1 MAKTLINLIDNES
14 LKLIAIVLSNIFT
27 LLPWVFILQNIRRE
41 PKHTYIQRLLFVN
54 LAFTFCVGILF
65 GILTGFVSFDSI
77 MENPNMPPDVLAYKL
92 SLPQPIGFLII
103 LAIAV
108 TKIYLMYAFLKAR
121 GWYKNHL
128 NKIIASVMA
137 LVFCL
142 SPDIIIGYLI
152 GDVIKDN
159 VEIRSTDSSF
169 IVIKRNFYLVVAI
182 NLIVA
187 VILGIIFGIT
197 STQSVFTIKHY
208 SLVKKN
214 PISNEVLLLIGIML
228 KLLSVYFM
236 YVILKARGWFTSNV
250 NRIFL
255 VIILISS
262 YIVPSIIFGY
272 FVGDIL
278 KEKLVNNKQ

>member
-1 MAKTLINLIDNES
+1 MAKTLINLISHES
-14 LKLIAIVLSNIFT
+14 LRFVAIVLSNIFT

-65 GILTGFVSFDSI
+65 GILTGFVSFGSI

-92 SLPQPIGFLII
+92 SLPEPVGFLII
-103 LAIAV
+103 LAIAAI
-108 TKIYLMYAFLKAR
+108 KIYLMYAFFKAR
-121 GWYKNHL
+121 GWYRNYL

-142 SPDIIIGYLI
+142 SPDMIVGYLI
-152 GDVIKDN
+152 GDVIKNN
-159 VEIRSTDSSF
+159 VEVRSTDSSF
-169 IVIKRNFYLVVAI
+169 IVIKRNFYLVAAI
-182 NLIVA
+182 HLIVA
-187 VILGIIFGIT
+187 VVLGIIAGIA
-197 STQSVFTIKHY
+197 STQSVITIKYY

-214 PISNEVLLLIGIML
+214 PIPNEVLLLIGVML

-278 KEKLVNNKQ
+278 KEKLVDNQR